1 MNICVLNSEVLM
13 ADNYIS
19 RRIENG
25 TINISEDVVAALV
38 KTSATEVE
46 GFAEFVNASGA
57 DLADFIG
64 VKMNRKGVK
73 IHLTEDKIIVDAVIT
88 VKYGFNI
95 VEVASKIQEAA
106 ASAIQLST
114 GFEETEVN
122 VHVAG
127 IAF

>member
-1 MNICVLNSEVLM
+1 M

-38 KTSATEVE
+38 KTSAAEVE
-46 GFAEFVNASGA
+46 GFADFVNASGQ
-57 DLADFIG
+57 DLAEFIG

-73 IHLTEDKIIVDAVIT
+73 IHLTEEKIIVDAVMT
-88 VKYGFNI
+88 VKYGYNI

-114 GFEETEVN
+114 GFEEIEVN